1 MVEVN
6 QNGDFNGKEPYQQ
19 EFYPISEAKK
29 ALLEKQSLEV
39 VLQVLSDMAS
49 WSTCGGKLVWK

>member
-1 MVEVN
+1 M
-6 QNGDFNGKEPYQQ
+6 GILTKDSLIKEFEK

-29 ALLEKQSLEV
+29 ALLEKQELEV

-49 WSTCGGKLVWK
+49 WSSYGGKVVWK

>member
-1 MVEVN
+1 MGILTIN
-6 QNGDFNGKEPYQQ
+6 SLIKDFEN
-19 EFYPISEAKK
+19 EFYPISDSKK

-49 WSTCGGKLVWK
+49 WSTYGGKVVWK

>member
-1 MVEVN
+1 MGILTVDSLIK
-6 QNGDFNGKEPYQQ
+6 DFEK
-19 EFYPISEAKK
+19 EFYPISESKK

-49 WSTCGGKLVWK
+49 WSTCGGKLLWK

>member
-1 MVEVN
+1 M
-6 QNGDFNGKEPYQQ
+6 GILTIKGLIKEFED
-19 EFYPISEAKK
+19 EFYPISDSKK

-49 WSTCGGKLVWK
+49 WSTCGGKVVWK

>member
-1 MVEVN
+1 MGILTIN
-6 QNGDFNGKEPYQQ
+6 SLIKDFEN
-19 EFYPISEAKK
+19 EFYHISDSKK

-49 WSTCGGKLVWK
+49 WSTYGGKVVWK

>member
-1 MVEVN
+1 MGILTRESLI
-6 QNGDFNGKEPYQQ
+6 KEFED
-19 EFYPISEAKK
+19 EFYPISKAKK

-49 WSTCGGKLVWK
+49 WSTYGGKVVWK

>member
-1 MVEVN
+1 MGILTVN
-6 QNGDFNGKEPYQQ
+6 CIIKDFEK
-19 EFYPISEAKK
+19 EFYPISDSKK

-49 WSTCGGKLVWK
+49 WSTCGGKVVWK

>member
-1 MVEVN
+1 MGLLTVN
-6 QNGDFNGKEPYQQ
+6 SIIKEFEH
-19 EFYPISEAKK
+19 EFYPISESKK

-49 WSTCGGKLVWK
+49 WSSYGGKVVWK

>member
-1 MVEVN
+1 MGILTKESLIK
-6 QNGDFNGKEPYQQ
+6 DFES
-19 EFYPISEAKK
+19 EFYPISESKK

-49 WSTCGGKLVWK
+49 WSTYGGKVVWK

>member
-1 MVEVN
+1 M
-6 QNGDFNGKEPYQQ
+6 GLLTIDCIIKEFEQ

-29 ALLEKQSLEV
+29 ALLKKQSLEV

-49 WSTCGGKLVWK
+49 WSTYGGKVVWK

>member
-1 MVEVN
+1 MGFLTKRDIINE
-6 QNGDFNGKEPYQQ
+6 FER
-19 EFYPISEAKK
+19 EFYPISESKK

-49 WSTCGGKLVWK
+49 WSAYGGKVVWK

>member
-1 MVEVN
+1 MGILTRESLIK
-6 QNGDFNGKEPYQQ
+6 DFEK
-19 EFYPISEAKK
+19 EFYPISESKK

-49 WSTCGGKLVWK
+49 WTTYGGKVLWK

>member
-1 MVEVN
+1 MGILTRESLIK
-6 QNGDFNGKEPYQQ
+6 DFEQ
-19 EFYPISEAKK
+19 EFYPISESKK

-49 WSTCGGKLVWK
+49 WSAYGGKVVWK

>member
-1 MVEVN
+1 M
-6 QNGDFNGKEPYQQ
+6 GILTKRDIIKEFEEEY
-19 EFYPISEAKK
+19 YPISEVKK

-49 WSTCGGKLVWK
+49 WSSHGGKVVWK

>member
-1 MVEVN
+1 MGILTVKSLINE
-6 QNGDFNGKEPYQQ
+6 FEQ